1 MNLNLNKLLEKI
13 VPDAAECRDAAEKL
27 RRRHPGE
34 TPEQLARRA
43 VQAARQTA
51 AAVGAA
57 TGAASGP
64 IIMFPAALA
73 DIAAVLR
80 IEGTLAGVIAA
91 LLDPDSLQGDALPKD
106 VIGILFP
113 GAVSQVLRQVGV
125 RSSTK
130 ASKVLIRK
138 YVSNDTLKLIVR
150 IATRQLGFDVTRK
163 SIVAKTVPLVGV
175 GIGAGWNWLE
185 VGAVGQRA
193 IRYYRR
199 GPSKLPPV
207 PRTKRVPA
215 FVRRV
220 MPKWKWLEEEPSPL
234 ALPPLPP
241 VPPAAA
247 PPAPPDPPPAA
258 PEPPPGGSGSS

>member
-1 MNLNLNKLLEKI
+1 MNLNLNLSLNKLLEKVI
-13 VPDAAECRDAAEKL
+13 PDAAECRDAADKL
-27 RRRHPGE
+27 RQRHPGE
-34 TPEQLARRA
+34 TPEHLARRA

-80 IEGTLAGVIAA
+80 IEGTLAGVVAA
-91 LLDPDSLQGDALPKD
+91 LLDPDSLQGDSLPKD

-125 RSSTK
+125 RTSTK

-220 MPKWKWLEEEPSPL
+220 MPKKWKWMEEESPQL

-241 VPPAAA
+241 EAPLEQPPEG
-247 PPAPPDPPPAA
+247 DP
-258 PEPPPGGSGSS
+258 ERNEGK

>member
-1 MNLNLNKLLEKI
+1 MNLSLNKLLEKVI
-13 VPDAAECRDAAEKL
+13 PDAAECREAADKL
-27 RRRHPGE
+27 RQRHPGE

-64 IIMFPAALA
+64 IIMVPAALA

-80 IEGTLAGVIAA
+80 IEGTLAGVVAA

-113 GAVSQVLRQVGV
+113 GAVSQVLRQVGI

-220 MPKWKWLEEEPSPL
+220 MPKWKWIEGVDPTQL
-234 ALPPLPP
+234 ALPPLPEQ
-241 VPPAAA
+241 
-247 PPAPPDPPPAA
+247 AA
-258 PEPPPGGSGSS
+258 PETPPPGDPNSS